1 MTINREKWNET
12 EFFAILNAN
21 FKTMVPETNF
31 LQQIKPLQALLH
43 LLQLRSIDG
52 STTGL

>member
-31 LQQIKPLQALLH
+31 LQQIKPLQALH
-43 LLQLRSIDG
+43 LLQLRSIDR
-52 STTGL
+52 STTG